1 MLGARGGVGL
11 IKTLSFLFPPRQ
23 SSDSTQIEE
32 CLLRK
37 SPVFPSSYC
46 KAEVHIPRLSQNLVR
61 TCVSS
66 GFVWCSQDSSPLK
79 SLPAQR
85 RSPTFPKSPERNA
98 DRVFRNSPVF
108 SESRLEAGGD
118 STPENCGSPVFGG
131 NSPRVHNC
139 NSEFM
144 FSSQESFTSVVRSAS
159 GRPQSPVFPKSP
171 AGILAT
177 SKSPG
182 SSGSREEAQHP
193 RSRCPAFDRTER
205 LPQAHLE
212 VQKPCANEA
221 SQRFDCA
228 GGHRVTKLFST
239 VTSSGRIRSQLPFH
253 LLFIATIVAK
263 MSAWF
268 LLFQAV
274 ANHPVG
280 LNQPAVSGTVNAARA
295 LSLVSRV

>member
-1 MLGARGGVGL
+1 M
-11 IKTLSFLFPPRQ
+11 KTSCFLFPTSQ

-46 KAEVHIPRLSQNLVR
+46 KAEVHIPRLSQNMVQ

-66 GFVWCSQDSSPLK
+66 GFVWCSQDSSPPK

-85 RSPTFPKSPERNA
+85 RSPTFPKSPEHNT
-98 DRVFRNSPVF
+98 DRVFRKCPVF

-139 NSEFM
+139 NPEFM
-144 FSSQESFTSVVRSAS
+144 FSSQESLTSVARSAS
-159 GRPQSPVFPKSP
+159 CRPQSPVFPKSP
-171 AGILAT
+171 AEILMA

-182 SSGSREEAQHP
+182 SSGSCEEAQHL
-193 RSRCPAFDRTER
+193 RSRCPAVDRTGR

-212 VQKPCANEA
+212 VQKPCTNEA

-228 GGHRVTKLFST
+228 GGHRVAVDKTCKRL
-239 VTSSGRIRSQLPFH
+239 VLVRSGQTLQHSDL
-253 LLFIATIVAK
+253 
-263 MSAWF
+263 
-268 LLFQAV
+268 
-274 ANHPVG
+274 
-280 LNQPAVSGTVNAARA
+280 
-295 LSLVSRV
+295 